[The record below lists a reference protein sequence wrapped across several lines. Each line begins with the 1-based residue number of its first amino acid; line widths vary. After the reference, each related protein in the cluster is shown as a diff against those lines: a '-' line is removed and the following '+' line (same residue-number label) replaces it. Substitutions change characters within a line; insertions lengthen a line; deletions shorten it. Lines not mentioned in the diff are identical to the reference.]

1 MRISCAQHGGW
12 FYMAIFSHGAGF
24 IRRVG
29 GLFSGRLSG
38 SLSSRIVLTAVG
50 IVAIAISAAIFA
62 ASMYNSSRTQDDFE
76 TKLYSLGA
84 MVANVAPPLIL
95 SRDTTTLSYV
105 LESLQEDPDFNAAFV
120 ADDIVALAS
129 SGRDNNARLA
139 VSPRTMTA
147 MLGKEVW
154 DVAADKKLTTIRQGS
169 KILQIHRVEIGHS
182 KKMVGY
188 AVLSFDNSR
197 QMQRIATEN
206 QITIAAGAAILF
218 LLGGM
223 LWLLLSRTLRPLK
236 AMTVS
241 IVDVSRGQLD
251 GEVAGVTRKD
261 EIGEIARALGVLK
274 SGLSERA
281 ALEQRERDAELS
293 QQSRRTEIDT
303 VIAGFRAD
311 VRDVLDAFD
320 SNASQ
325 MTAASDILASTAA
338 ESSTRGSRAATT
350 SAQASASVENA
361 AQAAEEMGAAIQEV
375 EQQIDRVREEITE
388 AAEASRLT
396 AASVRELDAT
406 ARTIGEVVNL
416 IRDIAAQTN
425 LLALN
430 ATIEAARAGDAG
442 RGFAV
447 VAAEV
452 KTLSA
457 QTAAATD
464 RIVGQV
470 NAIQSATGS
479 VVSDVEN
486 IASRMGKIEDF
497 ANAVAAS
504 VVQQS
509 VATGEI
515 ASGVAH
521 ASTAALSVSSD
532 LTVLAESVEETGRSA
547 DEMRRSA
554 RDVAKEAGRLRE
566 SVDRFLERVAV

>member
-1 MRISCAQHGGW
+1 
-12 FYMAIFSHGAGF
+12 MAIFSRGAGF
-24 IRRVG
+24 VRRIG
-29 GLFSGRLSG
+29 GMFSGRMSG
-38 SLSSRIVLTAVG
+38 SLSTRIVVTAVG
-50 IVAIAISAAIFA
+50 IVAIAISAAIFM
-62 ASMYNSSRTQDDFE
+62 ASMYNTSRTQHDFE
-76 TKLYSLGA
+76 TKLFSLGS
-84 MVANVAPPLIL
+84 MVANVSPPLIL

-129 SGRDNNARLA
+129 AGRDNNARLA
-139 VSPRTMTA
+139 VSPRTVA
-147 MLGKEVW
+147 VMLGKEAW
-154 DVAADKKLTTIRQGS
+154 DIAAEKQFTTVRQGT
-169 KILQIHRVEIGHS
+169 KLLQIHRVEIGHS

-188 AVLSFDNSR
+188 VVLSFDNSR
-197 QMQRIATEN
+197 LLQRIATEN
-206 QITIAAGAAILF
+206 QITMAAGAAIL
-218 LLGGM
+218 LILGGM
-223 LWLLLSRTLRPLK
+223 LWLLLSRALRPLK
-236 AMTVS
+236 AMTAAIVKVS
-241 IVDVSRGQLD
+241 EGRLD
-251 GEVAGVTRKD
+251 GEVAGAARKD

-274 SGLSERA
+274 NSLAERA
-281 ALEQRERDAELS
+281 VMEQRERDAEQN
-293 QQSRRTEIDT
+293 QQARRTEIDA

-311 VRDVLDAFD
+311 VRDVLEAFD
-320 SNASQ
+320 TNANQ

-338 ESSTRGSRAATT
+338 ESSSRGSRAATT
-350 SAQASASVENA
+350 SAQASSSVENA
-361 AQAAEEMGAAIQEV
+361 AQAAEEMGVAIHEV
-375 EQQIDRVREEITE
+375 EQQISRVREEITE
-388 AAEASRLT
+388 AAGASRLT
-396 AASVRELDAT
+396 AASVRELDVT
-406 ARTIGEVVNL
+406 ARTISEVVNL

-430 ATIEAARAGDAG
+430 ATIEAARAGEAG

-470 NAIQSATGS
+470 NAIQAATGT
-479 VVSDVEN
+479 VVADVEN

-509 VATGEI
+509 MATGQI
-515 ASGVAH
+515 ATGVAQ

-554 RDVAKEAGRLRE
+554 RDVAREAVRLRE
-566 SVDRFLERVAV
+566 SVDQFLERVAV

>member
-1 MRISCAQHGGW
+1 
-12 FYMAIFSHGAGF
+12 MALLSHGAGLYRLVVDIF
-24 IRRVG
+24 SRRT
-29 GLFSGRLSG
+29 FR
-38 SLSSRIVLTAVG
+38 SLSSRIVVNAVG
-50 IVAIAISAAIFA
+50 IVAVAIAAVIFA
-62 ASMYNSSRTQDDFE
+62 ASIYNTKRTQDDFE
-76 TKLYSLGA
+76 TRLTSLGA
-84 MVANVAPPLIL
+84 MVSNVSPPLIL

-105 LESLQEDPDFNAAFV
+105 LESLQDDPDFNAAFI
-120 ADDIVALAS
+120 ADDLVSLAS
-129 SGRDNNARLA
+129 AGRDNNARLA
-139 VSPRTMTA
+139 VSPRSIAA
-147 MLGKEVW
+147 MLGKEAW
-154 DVAADKKLTTIRQGS
+154 DIATAEKLTTVREGS
-169 KILQIHRVEIGHS
+169 KILQIHRIEIGHS

-197 QMQRIATEN
+197 QVQRIATEN
-206 QITIAAGAAILF
+206 QITIAAGAAILL
-218 LLGGM
+218 LLGCM
-223 LWLLLSRTLRPLK
+223 LWFLLSRTLHPLK
-236 AMTVS
+236 AMTS
-241 IVDVSRGQLD
+241 AIVDVSRGKLE
-251 GEVAGVTRKD
+251 GEVAGAARKD

-274 SGLSERA
+274 ASLAERA
-281 ALEQRERDAELS
+281 EMEQRERDLELN
-293 QQSRRTEIDT
+293 QQARRKEIDA

-311 VRDVLDAFD
+311 VRDVLEAFD
-320 SNASQ
+320 NNANQ
-325 MTAASDILASTAA
+325 MTAASDILAGTAA

-361 AQAAEEMGAAIQEV
+361 AQATEEMGAAIQEV
-375 EQQIDRVREEITE
+375 EQQIGRVREEITE

-396 AASVRELDAT
+396 AASVRDLDVT
-406 ARTIGEVVNL
+406 ARSIGEVVNL

-430 ATIEAARAGDAG
+430 ATIEAARAGEAG

-470 NAIQSATGS
+470 NAIQTATGS
-479 VVSDVEN
+479 VVADVEG

-509 VATGEI
+509 VATSEI
-515 ASGVAH
+515 ANGVAH

-547 DEMRRSA
+547 DEMRRAA
-554 RDVAKEAGRLRE
+554 RDVAKEAARLRG
-566 SVDRFLERVAV
+566 SVDQFLDRVAV

>member
-1 MRISCAQHGGW
+1 
-12 FYMAIFSHGAGF
+12 MAIFLRG
-24 IRRVG
+24 VG
-29 GLFSGRLSG
+29 IVRHVGDLFSRRGSS

-62 ASMYNSSRTQDDFE
+62 ASTYNTKRTQEDFE
-76 TKLYSLGA
+76 TKLSSLGA
-84 MVANVAPPLIL
+84 MIANVAPPLIL

-105 LESLQEDPDFNAAFV
+105 LESLLEDPDFNAAFI

-129 SGRDNNARLA
+129 SGSDNNARLA
-139 VSPRTMTA
+139 VSPRTVSA
-147 MLGKEVW
+147 MLGKEAW
-154 DVAADKKLTTIRQGS
+154 DVAADKKLTIIRQGS
-169 KILQIHRVEIGHS
+169 KVLQLHRIEIGHS

-188 AVLSFDNSR
+188 AVLSFDNAR
-197 QMQRIATEN
+197 QIERIATEN
-206 QITIAAGAAILF
+206 RITMAAGASILL

-223 LWLLLSRTLRPLK
+223 LWLLLSRTLRPIK
-236 AMTVS
+236 AITAAIVTVS
-241 IVDVSRGQLD
+241 EGRLD
-251 GEVAGVTRKD
+251 GEVAGATRKD

-274 SGLSERA
+274 NSLSERA
-281 ALEQRERDAELS
+281 ALEQRERDAEES
-293 QQSRRTEIDT
+293 QKIRRTEIDT

-311 VRDVLDAFD
+311 VRDVLEAFD
-320 SNASQ
+320 SNANQ
-325 MTAASDILASTAA
+325 MTAASDILANTAA
-338 ESSTRGSRAATT
+338 ESSNRGSRAATT
-350 SAQASASVENA
+350 SANASSSVENA
-361 AQAAEEMGAAIQEV
+361 AQAAEEMGAAIHEV
-375 EQQIDRVREEITE
+375 EQQIGRVRVEITE
-388 AAEASRLT
+388 AAEASRQT
-396 AASVRELDAT
+396 AASVRELDVT

-470 NAIQSATGS
+470 SAIQTATGS
-479 VVSDVEN
+479 VVADVEN

-515 ASGVAH
+515 ASSVAH

-566 SVDRFLERVAV
+566 SVDQFLERVAV